1 MTMAEFHAAIDG
13 FIAANSPAEQAP
25 TEDEYMRVLA
35 EEMAAGRA

>member
-1 MTMAEFHAAIDG
+1 MTLAEFHAALDG

-25 TEDEYMRVLA
+25 SEDEFLQVLM

>member
-1 MTMAEFHAAIDG
+1 MDG

-25 TEDEYMRVLA
+25 SEDEFRRVLM